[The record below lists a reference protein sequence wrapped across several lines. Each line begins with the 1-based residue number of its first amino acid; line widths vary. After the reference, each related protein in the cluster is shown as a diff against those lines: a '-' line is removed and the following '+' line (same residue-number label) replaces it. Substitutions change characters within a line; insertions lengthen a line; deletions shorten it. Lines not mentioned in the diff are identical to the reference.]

1 MITWQNIGLV
11 LIAALLLFFT
21 CKAIIGSYFKAKE
34 GFVNKL
40 VDKLKGASNGK
51 RE

>member
-1 MITWQNIGLV
+1 MITWHYIGMV

-21 CKAIIGSYFKAKE
+21 CKAIIGSYFKAKR
-34 GFVNKL
+34 GFVDEI

-51 RE
+51 E